1 MEMVKGETVIVRQE
15 YDLFDNQMKGQRGI
29 YLKTNEETGKHLIYF
44 PQVQEFGEIKDIE
57 RVNQGVIEEHHKNIV
72 SRIVTLEYN
81 ADQKLKLELEN
92 RSDD

>member
-1 MEMVKGETVIVRQE
+1 MEMVKGETVIIRQE
-15 YDLFDNQMKGQRGI
+15 YDLFDNQMKGQRGV

-44 PQVQEFGEIKDIE
+44 PQIQEFGEIKEIE

-81 ADQKLKLELEN
+81 ADEKLRLELESK
-92 RSDD
+92 SDD

>member
-1 MEMVKGETVIVRQE
+1 MEMVKGETVIIRQE
-15 YDLFDNQMKGQRGI
+15 YDLFDNQMNGQRGI

-44 PQVQEFGEIKDIE
+44 PQVQEFGEIKEIE

-81 ADQKLKLELEN
+81 ADEKLRLELEN